1 MAETEL
7 MQSIRQALSRGA
19 CRIFRCNVGTGWAGG
34 GGERRATRA
43 TPETLAALRRELRV
57 GDVVVPAARP
67 LHAGLQRGNGDLIG
81 WQRIRITPDMVEREV
96 AVFVSLEVKVPGRAP
111 TPHQRN
117 WRQQV
122 AAAGGI
128 AAVVS
133 SVEEAVKFCNDW
145 RPKLGQGGDS

>member
-43 TPETLAALRRELRV
+43 TPETLPALRRELRV
-57 GDVVVPAARP
+57 GDVVVPSARP
-67 LHAGLQRGNGDLIG
+67 LHAGLQEGNGDLIG
-81 WQRIRITPDMVEREV
+81 WESLVITPAMVGKRV
-96 AVFVSLEVKVPGRAP
+96 AVFISIEAKVPGRYP
-111 TPHQRN
+111 TAHQRN

-128 AAVVS
+128 AAVVRS
-133 SVEEAVKFCNDW
+133 EEEAVKFCNDW
-145 RPKLGQGGDS
+145 RTNLCQGGDS